1 MIILL
6 WSLMITVYGI
16 ALTRILFSN
25 RWWVILNSLVVII
38 QTIISLLY
46 FFDKIEIQILCNV
59 AGAALGWWA
68 FWMAVKFF
76 FQWQSFHFLLKK
88 YEEEENLILNEISD
102 YYLTNKIEKD
112 VDIKKIN
119 SDLEYLLENFNK
131 QHNLIKKTK
140 QIWLRIFLFWL
151 LGWILSGVG
160 VLLLR

>member
-25 RWWVILNSLVVII
+25 RWWVILNSLVVIT
-38 QTIISLLY
+38 QSIISFLY
-46 FFDKIEIQILCNV
+46 FFDKIEVQILRNV

-68 FWMAVKFF
+68 FWMAVKLL
-76 FQWQSFHFLLKK
+76 FQWRSFRFFIKK
-88 YEEEENLILNEISD
+88 YEQEESLIYSSMNKVEI
-102 YYLTNKIEKD
+102 D
-112 VDIKKIN
+112 VDIKTVC
-119 SDLEYLLENFNK
+119 SDLNYLSENLNK
-131 QHNLIKKTK
+131 QYNLVNKTK
-140 QIWLRIFLFWL
+140 QIWLRIFLLWL

>member
-1 MIILL
+1 M
-6 WSLMITVYGI
+6 
-16 ALTRILFSN
+16 
-25 RWWVILNSLVVII
+25 
-38 QTIISLLY
+38 
-46 FFDKIEIQILCNV
+46 
-59 AGAALGWWA
+59 
-68 FWMAVKFF
+68 
-76 FQWQSFHFLLKK
+76 
-88 YEEEENLILNEISD
+88 NEIFD
-102 YYLTNKIEKD
+102 YYLTNKIEKY